1 MHQAR
6 RRMLAPIVAAG
17 CVPCAGCGELIK
29 PGEKWHLDHDDLDRT
44 KYLGACRKCSPRAYP
59 GACLEKSPAQATGLT
74 ASGDRLATIVPAGAE
89 HQFAGYEGL
98 AVLVIF
104 KRSGKARRTSEG

>member
-1 MHQAR
+1 MTTSTGLSTSVH
-6 RRMLAPIVAAG
+6 AG
-17 CVPCAGCGELIK
+17 NAHRV
-29 PGEKWHLDHDDLDRT
+29 RT
-44 KYLGACRKCSPRAYP
+44 P

-74 ASGDRLATIVPAGAE
+74 ASGDRRATIVPAGAE